1 MVLSFH
7 VPKFIKKTFSIN
19 EDGEK
24 SNTSSP
30 AASVYSYMSVPVSDL
45 NESFYR
51 DPMRCGTQPSVV
63 GYYYDPMG
71 GKFSL
76 NHGVDPTNTGA

>member
-1 MVLSFH
+1 MVLSFQ
-7 VPKFIKKTFSIN
+7 VPKFIKKSFSIN
-19 EDGEK
+19 KDGGK

-30 AASVYSYMSVPVSDL
+30 AASVYSYMSAPVSDL

-63 GYYYDPMG
+63 YYYDLMG